1 MSGPTRPEE
10 TFGPEP
16 QSNAINHHAS
26 SNAMRSVFFFLGLA
40 LIAVAQ
46 HGLHVAPTSATSAKS
61 TIPNVLLGAVML
73 LTDDHGRGAWLA
85 TAMGVMMVVYAL
97 VPRRGS
103 KSRPGRSSR

>member
-1 MSGPTRPEE
+1 
-10 TFGPEP
+10 
-16 QSNAINHHAS
+16 
-26 SNAMRSVFFFLGLA
+26 MRSVFFFLGLA

-46 HGLHVAPTSATSAKS
+46 HSLHVAATNATSAKS

-85 TAMGVMMVVYAL
+85 TAIGVLMVVFAL

-103 KSRPGRSSR
+103 KSRLGRSNR